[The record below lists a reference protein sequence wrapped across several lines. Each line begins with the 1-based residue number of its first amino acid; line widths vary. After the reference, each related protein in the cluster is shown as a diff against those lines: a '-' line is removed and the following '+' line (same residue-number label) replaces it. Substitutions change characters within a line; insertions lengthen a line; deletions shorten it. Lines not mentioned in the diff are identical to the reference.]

1 MFKNLTKFIIDDFD
15 DLCVDACVQ
24 QLLLM
29 LGQEVQRVL
38 LLDVLINLTLCND
51 YLIFSCS

>member
-15 DLCVDACVQ
+15 DLCMDVCVQ